1 MVMLVSI
8 PSVAPAVPVRTPA
21 PLLRPRRLLRN
32 VLSMVTKLCDA
43 GVPQLFPYPD
53 LAALPDPE
61 MGIFLNSE
69 LTEVGE
75 AMLRQAREL
84 SVRVEIDAR
93 LCGDQPCALTPESL
107 QDLLD
112 EAVLAGRDTKHK
124 LALTNSQLALLSD
137 VAALAFDALLIA
149 LPSDMLNTDLDAETL
164 RTLEMAGIATNGCTD
179 PGGIYR
185 AVCVRL
191 ITLERSVMTLVLEC
205 LKCDLHVQRLRL
217 LQTAGKF
224 LSAQASR
231 ILDEEF
237 EGSDELPRGMHLTE
251 IELAACA
258 ASPYADKWPTPYLT
272 SNERI
277 AERERTGALTSG
289 FESMAVGNDGL
300 KLIRRAPPTKVGTRS
315 VNLRIG

>member
-8 PSVAPAVPVRTPA
+8 PSVSPAVPVRTPVSL
-21 PLLRPRRLLRN
+21 PRPRRLLRN

-61 MGIFLNSE
+61 TGMFLNSE

-112 EAVLAGRDTKHK
+112 EAVLAGRDAKHK

-149 LPSDMLNTDLDAETL
+149 LPSDMLSTDLDAQTL
-164 RTLEMAGIATNGCTD
+164 RTLEMAGITTNGCTD

-185 AVCVRL
+185 ALCVRL
-191 ITLERSVMTLVLEC
+191 IALERSAMTLVLEC
-205 LKCDLHVQRLRL
+205 LKSDLHVQRLHL
-217 LQTAGKF
+217 LRTAGKF
-224 LSAQASR
+224 LSAQAGR

-258 ASPYADKWPTPYLT
+258 ANPYADKWPGPYL
-272 SNERI
+272 SPDERKS
-277 AERERTGALTSG
+277 ERGRMGALNTVLSH
-289 FESMAVGNDGL
+289 
-300 KLIRRAPPTKVGTRS
+300 
-315 VNLRIG
+315 